1 MEARVQRA
9 GRFQSGGMRIV
20 AAGEILFDLIRG
32 EEHLGGAPLN
42 FAVSAHRLEHD
53 VTLVSAVGN
62 DARGDR
68 AVARIEQFGLSTAHV
83 RRVPHPTGIV
93 TVTFDDNG
101 EPDYE
106 IERPAAYDFL
116 EAAKIDADWIYFGTL
131 IQTHPAAHAAVARMS
146 ASIPN
151 RLYDLNLRENSYS
164 LDLVRELAAT
174 ATAIKMNASEAEL
187 FSGGEVKDVE
197 AFCRSLEK
205 TYVCVT
211 RGENGC
217 AVLIGEDYAEVEGI
231 PVRVADPVGAGDAF
245 AAAFLHGIFERW
257 SAKEVGRYANRAGAL
272 VASRPGAI
280 PAWKREDLDYQSARI
295 PS

>member
-1 MEARVQRA
+1 MK
-9 GRFQSGGMRIV
+9 IV

-42 FAVSAHRLEHD
+42 FAVSAHRMGHD

-68 AVARIEQFGLSTAHV
+68 AIAGIEQLRLSTAHV

-93 TVTFDDNG
+93 TVTFDNRG

-116 EAAKIDADWIYFGTL
+116 EAASIDADWIYFGTL
-131 IQTHPAAHAAVARMS
+131 VQTNPAARAAIARMS

-151 RLYDLNLRENSYS
+151 LLYDLNLRKNSYS
-164 LDLVRELAAT
+164 RELVHRLAAT
-174 ATAIKMNASEAEL
+174 ATAIKMNSSEAEL

-197 AFCRSLEK
+197 AFCRSLQK
-205 TYVCVT
+205 PFVCVT
-211 RGENGC
+211 RGADGC

-231 PVRVADPVGAGDAF
+231 PVQVADVVGAGDAF
-245 AAAFLHGIFERW
+245 AAAFLHGIIEGW

-280 PAWKREDLDYQSARI
+280 PDWKREDLDYQSARI